1 MMVQLLWKLRGP
13 GRSSYGR
20 RAHIGGFNLLPYRQR
35 DARRARRRCLV
46 ECLVAVLA
54 GCAAVTAWAGWDM
67 LERAHLEAKRVALET
82 TLASLGVPLA
92 EYRRLEGQRA
102 DLHKRVALVQKLAEP
117 RARLL
122 DLFDALSRETYPGI
136 VLREFK
142 QTERE
147 VTLVASA
154 TDSDASSAWLARL
167 NGVGGIRS
175 VDVADLRHVAASPGD
190 DGLSAE
196 SAIEF
201 AAHLRWDGPEAKPA
215 EDARRRADHEGSA
228 R

>member
-1 MMVQLLWKLRGP
+1 MTMQLLWKLRGP
-13 GRSSYGR
+13 GPSSHGR

-35 DARRARRRCLV
+35 GARRARRRCLI

-54 GCAAVTAWAGWDM
+54 GCVAVTAWAGWDM
-67 LERAHLEAKRVALET
+67 LERARLEAKRAALET

-92 EYRRLEGQRA
+92 EYRRLEGRRA
-102 DLHKRVALVQKLAEP
+102 DLHRRMALVQKLAEP

-142 QTERE
+142 QAERE

-167 NGVGGIRS
+167 KGVGGIRS
-175 VDVADLRHVAASPGD
+175 VDVADLRHVAALPVD
-190 DGLSAE
+190 DDLGAE

-201 AAHLRWDGPEAKPA
+201 AAHLRWDGAEAKPA
-215 EDARRRADHEGSA
+215 GDARRRADHQGSS